1 MDDRIRPIKREASR
15 EEAVIKAFACV
26 FMLALFVGI
35 PCLVVARIMDGCTE
49 LSREWHEAGVRA
61 STDRAIES
69 DRLPIAEHEY
79 PSDSEMQRFV
89 YDRQIAAYRYMASV
103 TDADAKQIALRE
115 YPNDFAMQQYVY
127 NRQLSAKRYMATVAD
142 AEVKRIALRE
152 YPNDFAMQQYVYN
165 RQLSAKQYMAAMPN
179 GFAKQQAIREYP
191 YDYTMQKFTY
201 DRLLR

>member
-127 NRQLSAKRYMATVAD
+127 NRQLSAK
-142 AEVKRIALRE
+142 
-152 YPNDFAMQQYVYN
+152 
-165 RQLSAKQYMAAMPN
+165 QYMAAMPN